1 MTNYRRKND
10 DLSITAVRAARKGDG
25 EAMKEILC
33 YYEGYLH
40 LLGRVYETAFGAQAY
55 LYHCYSRI
63 MTMSIWWMKY
73 LTLSQLNL
81 PVAIGHFH

>member
-33 YYEGYLH
+33 YYEGYINRLCTRKLYDNH
-40 LLGRVYETAFGAQAY
+40 GTPCICLDEFMKRRLERRLIYIIATAE
-55 LYHCYSRI
+55 
-63 MTMSIWWMKY
+63 
-73 LTLSQLNL
+73 
-81 PVAIGHFH
+81 